1 MRSAF
6 IPAGASRRS
15 FGTPKQIISCILL
28 FALLAVQVKIM
39 LEACFVMPQLA
50 AQQGMAQ
57 MEGPC
62 AEPAAPTAQLCLEYC
77 EYSVSKS
84 RLADENPLFDVILGL
99 PAIIHVANLNS
110 GFLPVTSYSVFVP
123 AIGPPL
129 YLIFSRFFIPFRS
142 TYL

>member
-1 MRSAF
+1 
-6 IPAGASRRS
+6 
-15 FGTPKQIISCILL
+15 
-28 FALLAVQVKIM
+28 M
-39 LEACFVMPQLA
+39 LEACFIMPQLS

-62 AEPAAPTAQLCLEYC
+62 AEPAATAAQLCLEYC

-110 GFLPVTSYSVFVP
+110 GFLPITSYSVFVP

-142 TYL
+142 AYL